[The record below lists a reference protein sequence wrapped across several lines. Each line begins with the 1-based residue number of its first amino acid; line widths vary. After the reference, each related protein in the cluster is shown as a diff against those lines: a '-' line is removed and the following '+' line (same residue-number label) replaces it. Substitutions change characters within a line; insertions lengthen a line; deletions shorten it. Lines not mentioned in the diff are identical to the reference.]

1 MPKISIRK
9 HHDAELHGGSL
20 SAHCL
25 PDADFFLYGFLKP
38 VGHAGTGSSP
48 AAGRFGLPYQT
59 ELTDHDGRA
68 FKLEEQRGRVVLV
81 SMMYNSCTFVSPMLV
96 DTMGLTR
103 DTLTE
108 KERTQLDALLITFE
122 PARDDMKSLK
132 SVLEKR
138 ALDPAHWRLARTDS
152 ASTRKI
158 AAVLGIQYRLL
169 PDGEYNH
176 TTVLI
181 LLDTE
186 GRILGRTRKI
196 GAVDPVFLRL
206 VRQTLT
212 N

>member
-1 MPKISIRK
+1 MMQNSMGARCLRIACLMLTFFCTVSS
-9 HHDAELHGGSL
+9 SL
-20 SAHCL
+20 SATQEQVQAPL
-25 PDADFFLYGFLKP
+25 PGDSVYRIKA
-38 VGHAGTGSSP
+38 
-48 AAGRFGLPYQT
+48 

-68 FKLEEQRGRVVLV
+68 FKLEEQCGRVVLV
-81 SMMYNSCTFVSPMLV
+81 SMMYNSCTFVCPMLV
-96 DTMGLTR
+96 DTMELTR

-108 KERTQLDALLITFE
+108 KERTQLDALLITFD